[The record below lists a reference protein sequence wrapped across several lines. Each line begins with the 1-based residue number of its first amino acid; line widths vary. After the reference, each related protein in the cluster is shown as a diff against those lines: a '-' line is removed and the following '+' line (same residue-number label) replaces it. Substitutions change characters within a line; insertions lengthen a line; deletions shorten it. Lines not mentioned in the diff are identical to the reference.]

1 VLKTLEKRN
10 ILIRLSLWV
19 ILSLAIF
26 LPSFLDNASLTNSV
40 GTTRS
45 ALFLI
50 LIPGAFIGIAVFQIR
65 QLFSA
70 IVIGS
75 AVLISLIIPIHAFF
89 SILGISWVLTAGLSI
104 ISFYF
109 LLRAKK
115 YLFTNDLSQKI
126 ELSLQNLVIIIF
138 SIIIFILLFRQSLY
152 VPSNSLDQFLVWP
165 DTYNAIAQAGE
176 ITNHGPSIF
185 PFVADAQIPL
195 KYHWGAF
202 SLGSF
207 ISFFGSFELI
217 VSIFKTQFI
226 LLGILYFGLLYL
238 AGKAIG
244 KSWIAGV
251 FSLILGG
258 LTIYPTFPEFNDQI
272 GLARPFISS
281 TSMPQFTAN
290 VFAILAIYFIYSYNQ
305 IKINIFVKILSLFF
319 VTLAATLSKGPVGL
333 LIVMLAITYL
343 VLNYKTDLKK
353 NTINLLVP
361 SVVGFIAGYSQVSSS
376 SSSEGRNG
384 TSLWFNPL
392 DTFKLL
398 TDGYGL
404 TLNSRSLN
412 IFVIL
417 FVMSFSSL
425 IFVTIHTFHQKTLNL
440 FIPLVITI
448 LAGIGGT
455 LLLETWGDSQLFL
468 LYSVIPF
475 IGVLLASVAF
485 YKETELKTDKILLI
499 TLGLLGQPVLFA
511 LFSSFVPRAQ
521 VLRTFTL
528 WAIATVFVFLITVVI
543 AKIKQKSVF
552 AYLLT
557 VSLSIGMFSGLTKFD
572 QKAYSLPEHPY
583 SISVGTYEIAN
594 YLKKESNKNDLI
606 ATNRHCAGL
615 EENQTCT
622 ARQFALS
629 ALSERRVF
637 LEGWSYTTCPL
648 AEPILNKYWK
658 EDSWKV
664 NQDFFISPTT
674 ENFEILRKSGVDWLV
689 VDITRP
695 SLSNYE
701 PFAELVKTSGN
712 VSLWQVTEPYLGEVL
727 KQSDP
732 CGPKSVQITNQ

>member
-10 ILIRLSLWV
+10 ILIRLSIWV
-19 ILSLAIF
+19 ILALAIF
-26 LPSFLDNASLTNSV
+26 LPSFLDNASLASSV
-40 GTTRS
+40 GATRS

-50 LIPGAFIGIAVFQIR
+50 LIPGVFIGLVVFQIR
-65 QLFSA
+65 ELFSA
-70 IVIGS
+70 IIIGS
-75 AVLISLIIPIHAFF
+75 TVLISLVIPIHALLSKF
-89 SILGISWVLTAGLSI
+89 GISWVLTVGLSI
-104 ISFYF
+104 VSFYF
-109 LLRAKK
+109 LLRSKK
-115 YLFTNDLSQKI
+115 YLFSKELSQKI
-126 ELSLQNLVIIIF
+126 EFSLQNLVIVVF
-138 SIIIFILLFRQSLY
+138 SIIVFILLFRQSLY
-152 VPSNSLDQFLVWP
+152 VPSNNLDQFLVWP

-185 PFVADAQIPL
+185 PFVADAQVPL

-207 ISFFGSFELI
+207 ISFFGNFEL
-217 VSIFKTQFI
+217 VVAIFKTQFI

-238 AGKAIG
+238 AGKVIG

-305 IKINIFVKILSLFF
+305 IRINNNVKILTLFF
-319 VTLAATLSKGPVGL
+319 VTLSATLSKGPVGL
-333 LIVMLAITYL
+333 LIVILVIVYL
-343 VLNYKTDLKK
+343 VSNYKIDLKK
-353 NTINLLVP
+353 NAINFLIP
-361 SVVGFIAGYSQVSSS
+361 SVFGFIAGHSQVSSS

-398 TDGYGL
+398 AEGYGL
-404 TLNSRSLN
+404 NLNSRS
-412 IFVIL
+412 ISVFMIL
-417 FVMSFSSL
+417 FVITFSSL
-425 IFVTIHTFHQKTLNL
+425 VFATIHTYHQKTLNL
-440 FIPLVITI
+440 FLPLVITI

-485 YKETELKTDKILLI
+485 YKETELKPGKILLI

-521 VLRTFTL
+521 VLRTFIL
-528 WAIATVFVFLITVVI
+528 WALATGFVFLVTVVI
-543 AKIKQKSVF
+543 ARINKKSVF
-552 AYLLT
+552 TYLLI

-572 QKAYSLPEHPY
+572 QKAYSFPEHPY
-583 SISVGTYEIAN
+583 SISIGTYEIAN

-648 AEPILNKYWK
+648 SEPILNKYWK

-664 NQDFFISPTT
+664 NQDFFITPNP
-674 ENFEILRKSGVDWLV
+674 ENFEVLRKSGVDWFV
-689 VDITRP
+689 VDTTRP
-695 SLSNYE
+695 SVSNYE
-701 PFAELVKTSGN
+701 PFAELVKTGGS
-712 VSLWQVTEPYLGEVL
+712 VSLWKVTDPYLGDVL

-732 CGPKSVQITNQ
+732 CGSKSVQITN

>member
-1 VLKTLEKRN
+1 MLKTLEKRN
-10 ILIRLSLWV
+10 ILIRLSIWV
-19 ILSLAIF
+19 ILSLSLF
-26 LPSFLDNASLTNSV
+26 LTPFLDNGSLGDSIGAARAV
-40 GTTRS
+40 
-45 ALFLI
+45 LFLI
-50 LIPGAFIGIAVFQIR
+50 LIPGAFIGLKILKIR
-65 QLFSA
+65 ELPSSM
-70 IVIGS
+70 IIGS
-75 AVLISLIIPIHAFF
+75 AILISFIIPIHAFLSKF
-89 SILGISWVLTAGLSI
+89 GIALILTIGLSI
-104 ISFYF
+104 FSFYL
-109 LLRAKK
+109 LLRFNK
-115 YLFTNDLSQKI
+115 YLYIDELKNKI
-126 ELSLQNLVIIIF
+126 VFNLQNVILVSF
-138 SIIIFILLFRQSLY
+138 SIIILLLLFRQSLY
-152 VPSNSLDQFLVWP
+152 VPASNLDEFLVWP
-165 DTYNAIAQAGE
+165 DTYNALAQAGE
-176 ITNHGPSIF
+176 ISNHGPSIF
-185 PFVADAQIPL
+185 PFVAEAQVPL

-207 ISFFGSFELI
+207 ISFFGVVELV
-217 VSIFKTQFI
+217 VSMFKTQFM

-272 GLARPFISS
+272 GLVRPFISS

-290 VFAILAIYFIYSYNQ
+290 VFAVLAIYFIYSYHQ
-305 IKINIFVKILSLFF
+305 IKIYNSLKIITLLF
-319 VTLAATLSKGPVGL
+319 VTLTATLSKGPVGL
-333 LIVMLAITYL
+333 LIVILTTAYL
-343 VLNYKTDLKK
+343 ISNYKIDLKR
-353 NTINLLVP
+353 NAINLLIP
-361 SVVGFIAGYSQVSSS
+361 SVAGLIAGYSQVSSS

-398 TDGYGL
+398 AEGYGL
-404 TLNSRSLN
+404 TLNARSLSV
-412 IFVIL
+412 FVIL
-417 FVMSFSSL
+417 FVISFSSL
-425 IFVTIHTFHQKTLNL
+425 IFVTIHTYHQKTLNL
-440 FIPLVITI
+440 FLPLIITI

-475 IGVLLASVAF
+475 IGVLLGSVAF
-485 YKETELKTDKILLI
+485 YKDTELKTDKFFLI
-499 TLGLLGQPVLFA
+499 SLGLLGQPVLFA

-521 VLRTFTL
+521 VLRTFAL
-528 WAIATVFVFLITVVI
+528 WSLATGFVFLVTVLI
-543 AKIKQKSVF
+543 ARINKKSVF
-552 AYLLT
+552 TYLLT

-583 SISVGTYEIAN
+583 SISIGTYEVAN
-594 YLKKESNKNDLI
+594 YLRKESNKNDLI

-658 EDSWKV
+658 ADSWRV
-664 NQDFFISPTT
+664 NQDFFVTPNN
-674 ENFEILRKSGVDWLV
+674 ENFEVLIKSGVDWLV
-689 VDITRP
+689 VDATRP
-695 SLSNYE
+695 SVSSYE
-701 PFAELVKTSGN
+701 QFAELVKTSGS
-712 VSLWQVTEPYLGEVL
+712 VSLWKVTDPYLGEVL

-732 CGPKSVQITNQ
+732 CGPKSVQITN

>member
-10 ILIRLSLWV
+10 ILIRLSIWV

-26 LPSFLDNASLTNSV
+26 LPSFLDNASLANSV

-50 LIPGAFIGIAVFQIR
+50 LIPGAFIGLVVFQIR
-65 QLFSA
+65 ELFSA
-70 IVIGS
+70 IIIGS

-89 SILGISWVLTAGLSI
+89 SKFGISWILTAGLSI

-115 YLFTNDLSQKI
+115 YLFTKELSHKI
-126 ELSLQNLVIIIF
+126 ELSIQNLVIVVF
-138 SIIIFILLFRQSLY
+138 SIIVLILLFRQSLY
-152 VPSNSLDQFLVWP
+152 VPSNNLDQFLVWP

-185 PFVADAQIPL
+185 PFVADAQVPL

-207 ISFFGSFELI
+207 ISFFGSFELV

-238 AGKAIG
+238 TAKVIG

-272 GLARPFISS
+272 SVARPFISS

-290 VFAILAIYFIYSYNQ
+290 VFAILAIYLIYSYNQ
-305 IKINIFVKILSLFF
+305 IRINNNVKILTLFF
-319 VTLAATLSKGPVGL
+319 VTLSATLSKGPVGL
-333 LIVMLAITYL
+333 LIVIL
-343 VLNYKTDLKK
+343 VIVYIVSNYKIDLKK
-353 NTINLLVP
+353 NAFNLLIP
-361 SVVGFIAGYSQVSSS
+361 SIGFIVGYSQVSSS

-398 TDGYGL
+398 AEGYGL
-404 TLNSRSLN
+404 TLNSRSLSV
-412 IFVIL
+412 FVIL
-417 FVMSFSSL
+417 FIISFSSL
-425 IFVTIHTFHQKTLNL
+425 IFVTIHTYHQKTLNL
-440 FIPLVITI
+440 FLPLVITI

-485 YKETELKTDKILLI
+485 HKETELKTDKILLI
-499 TLGLLGQPVLFA
+499 TLGLIGQPILFT

-521 VLRTFTL
+521 VLRTFAL
-528 WAIATVFVFLITVVI
+528 WVIATGFVFLASLII
-543 AKIKQKSVF
+543 ARLNKKSVF
-552 AYLLT
+552 TYLLI

-583 SISVGTYEIAN
+583 SISIGTYEIAN
-594 YLKKESNKNDLI
+594 YLRKESNKNDLI

-658 EDSWKV
+658 EDSWRV
-664 NQDFFISPTT
+664 NQDFFITPNT
-674 ENFEILRKSGVDWLV
+674 ENFEVLRKSGVDWFV
-689 VDITRP
+689 VDITRR
-695 SLSNYE
+695 SVSNYE
-701 PFAELVKTSGN
+701 PFAELVKTSGS
-712 VSLWQVTEPYLGEVL
+712 VSLWKVTDPYLGEVL

-732 CGPKSVQITNQ
+732 CGPKSVQITN

>member
-10 ILIRLSLWV
+10 ILIRSSIWV

-26 LPSFLDNASLTNSV
+26 LPAFLDDASLANSF
-40 GTTRS
+40 GATRS

-50 LIPGAFIGIAVFQIR
+50 LIPGAFIGLVVFQIR
-65 QLFSA
+65 ELFSA
-70 IVIGS
+70 IIVGS
-75 AVLISLIIPIHAFF
+75 AVLISVIIPIHALLSNF
-89 SILGISWVLTAGLSI
+89 GISWVLTAGLSI
-104 ISFYF
+104 VSFYF
-109 LLRAKK
+109 LIRSKK
-115 YLFTNDLSQKI
+115 YLFNKELSQKI
-126 ELSLQNLVIIIF
+126 KFNLQNLIVIVF

-152 VPSNSLDQFLVWP
+152 VPSNNLDQFLVWP

-185 PFVADAQIPL
+185 PFVADAQVPL

-207 ISFFGSFELI
+207 FSFFGSFELV
-217 VSIFKTQFI
+217 VSMFKTQFI

-251 FSLILGG
+251 FSIILGG

-290 VFAILAIYFIYSYNQ
+290 VFAILAIYLIYSYSQ
-305 IKINIFVKILSLFF
+305 IKINNNIKIITLFF
-319 VTLAATLSKGPVGL
+319 VTLTATLSKGPVGL
-333 LIVMLAITYL
+333 LIVLLVITYL
-343 VLNYKTDLKK
+343 ISNYKVDLKK
-353 NTINLLVP
+353 NVINLLIP
-361 SVVGFIAGYSQVSSS
+361 SVIGFIVGYSQVSSS

-398 TDGYGL
+398 AEGYGL
-404 TLNSRSLN
+404 VLNSRS
-412 IFVIL
+412 IIVFMIL
-417 FVMSFSSL
+417 FIFSFSSL
-425 IFVTIHTFHQKTLNL
+425 IFVTIHSYRQKTFKLSL
-440 FIPLVITI
+440 PLVITI

-499 TLGLLGQPVLFA
+499 AFGLLGQPVLFA

-521 VLRTFTL
+521 VLRTFAL
-528 WAIATVFVFLITVVI
+528 WVVATGFVFLVTLVI
-543 AKIKQKSVF
+543 AKINKKSIF
-552 AYLLT
+552 TYLLT

-572 QKAYSLPEHPY
+572 QKAYALPEHPY
-583 SISVGTYEIAN
+583 SISIGTYKISN
-594 YLKKESNKNDLI
+594 YLRKESNKNDLI

-648 AEPILNKYWK
+648 SEPILNKYWK
-658 EDSWKV
+658 EDSWRL
-664 NQDFFISPTT
+664 NQDFFITPNT
-674 ENFEILRKSGVDWLV
+674 ENFEILRKSGVDWFV
-689 VDITRP
+689 VDSTRP
-695 SLSNYE
+695 SVGSYE
-701 PFAELVKTSGN
+701 PFAELVKTSGT
-712 VSLWQVTEPYLGEVL
+712 VSLWKVTDPYLGEVL

-732 CGPKSVQITNQ
+732 CGSKSVQITN

>member
-10 ILIRLSLWV
+10 ILFRLSIWA

-26 LPSFLDNASLTNSV
+26 LPSFLDNASLANSI

-45 ALFLI
+45 VLFLI
-50 LIPGAFIGIAVFQIR
+50 LIPGAFIGLVVFQIR
-65 QLFSA
+65 ELFSA
-70 IVIGS
+70 IIIGS
-75 AVLISLIIPIHAFF
+75 AVLISVIIPIHAYF
-89 SILGISWVLTAGLSI
+89 SKFGISWVLTAGLSI
-104 ISFYF
+104 VSFYF

-115 YLFTNDLSQKI
+115 YLFTKELSQKI
-126 ELSLQNLVIIIF
+126 EFNLQNLVVIIF
-138 SIIIFILLFRQSLY
+138 SIIAFILLVRQSLY
-152 VPSNSLDQFLVWP
+152 VPSNNLDQFLVWP

-185 PFVADAQIPL
+185 PFVADAQVPL

-207 ISFFGSFELI
+207 ISFFGNFELVI
-217 VSIFKTQFI
+217 AVFKTQFI

-244 KSWIAGV
+244 KSWIAGI

-272 GLARPFISS
+272 GLSRPFISS

-290 VFAILAIYFIYSYNQ
+290 VFAILAIYLIYSYSQ
-305 IKINIFVKILSLFF
+305 LRINNNVKILTLFF
-319 VTLAATLSKGPVGL
+319 ITLSATLSKGPVGL
-333 LIVMLAITYL
+333 LIVILVFTYL
-343 VLNYKTDLKK
+343 VSNYKVDLKK
-353 NTINLLVP
+353 NAINLLIP

-398 TDGYGL
+398 AEGYGL
-404 TLNSRSLN
+404 TLNSRS
-412 IFVIL
+412 ISVFVIL
-417 FVMSFSSL
+417 FIISFSSL
-425 IFVTIHTFHQKTLNL
+425 IFVSIHTYQQKTLNL
-440 FIPLVITI
+440 FLPLVITI

-475 IGVLLASVAF
+475 IGVLLGSVAF
-485 YKETELKTDKILLI
+485 YKETELKTDKIFLI
-499 TLGLLGQPVLFA
+499 SLGLLVQPVLFA
-511 LFSSFVPRAQ
+511 LFSSFIPRAQ
-521 VLRTFTL
+521 VLRTFVL
-528 WAIATVFVFLITVVI
+528 WALATGFVFLVTMLI
-543 AKIKQKSVF
+543 AKINKKSVF
-552 AYLLT
+552 SYLFI

-572 QKAYSLPEHPY
+572 QSAYSLPEHPY
-583 SISVGTYEIAN
+583 SISIGTYEIAN
-594 YLKKESNKNDLI
+594 YLRKESNKNDLI

-658 EDSWKV
+658 EDSWRV
-664 NQDFFISPTT
+664 NQDFFITPTID
-674 ENFEILRKSGVDWLV
+674 NFEVLRKSGVDWFV
-689 VDITRP
+689 VDSNRP
-695 SLSNYE
+695 SVSNYE
-701 PFAELVKTSGN
+701 PFTELVKTSGS
-712 VSLWQVTEPYLGEVL
+712 VSLWKVTEPYLGDVL

-732 CGPKSVQITNQ
+732 CGSKSVQITN

>member
-10 ILIRLSLWV
+10 ILFRLSIWV
-19 ILSLAIF
+19 MLPMAIF
-26 LPSFLDNASLTNSV
+26 LPSFLDNASLANSV

-50 LIPGAFIGIAVFQIR
+50 LIPGAFIGLVVFHIR
-65 QLFSA
+65 EFFSA
-70 IVIGS
+70 IIIGS
-75 AVLISLIIPIHAFF
+75 AVLISVIIPIHAYF
-89 SILGISWVLTAGLSI
+89 SKLGISWVLTAGLSI
-104 ISFYF
+104 VSFYF
-109 LLRAKK
+109 LLRSKK
-115 YLFTNDLSQKI
+115 YLFTKELSQKI
-126 ELSLQNLVIIIF
+126 EFNLQNLIVVLF
-138 SIIIFILLFRQSLY
+138 SIIVFILLFRQSLSI
-152 VPSNSLDQFLVWP
+152 PSNNLDQFLVWP
-165 DTYNAIAQAGE
+165 DSYNAIAQAGE

-185 PFVADAQIPL
+185 PFVADAQVPL

-207 ISFFGSFELI
+207 ISFLGSFELV

-244 KSWIAGV
+244 KSWIAGI

-281 TSMPQFTAN
+281 SSMPQFTAN
-290 VFAILAIYFIYSYNQ
+290 VFAILAIYLIYSYNQ
-305 IKINIFVKILSLFF
+305 LKVNNKVKIITLFF
-319 VTLAATLSKGPVGL
+319 VTLSATLSKGPVGL
-333 LIVMLAITYL
+333 LIIILVVTYL
-343 VLNYKTDLKK
+343 ISNYRIDLKK
-353 NTINLLVP
+353 NAINLLIP
-361 SVVGFIAGYSQVSSS
+361 SAVGFITGYLQVSSS
-376 SSSEGRNG
+376 SSTEGRNG

-392 DTFKLL
+392 DTFNLL
-398 TDGYGL
+398 AEGYGL
-404 TLNSRSLN
+404 TLNSMSLSV
-412 IFVIL
+412 FVIL
-417 FVMSFSSL
+417 FILSFSSP
-425 IFVTIHTFHQKTLNL
+425 IFAAIQAYHQKTLNL
-440 FIPLVITI
+440 FLPLVITI

-475 IGVLLASVAF
+475 IGVLLAGVAF
-485 YKETELKTDKILLI
+485 YKETELKTDKIFLI
-499 TLGLLGQPVLFA
+499 TLGLIGQPILFA

-521 VLRTFTL
+521 VLRTFAL
-528 WAIATVFVFLITVVI
+528 WSLATGFVFLVSVI
-543 AKIKQKSVF
+543 IARLNKKSVF
-552 AYLLT
+552 TYLLI

-572 QKAYSLPEHPY
+572 QKAYALPEHPY
-583 SISVGTYEIAN
+583 SISIGTYEIAN
-594 YLKKESNKNDLI
+594 YLRKESNKNDLI

-648 AEPILNKYWK
+648 SEPILNKYWK

-664 NQDFFISPTT
+664 NQDFFIAPNT
-674 ENFEILRKSGVDWLV
+674 ENFEVLRKSGVDWFV
-689 VDITRP
+689 VDSTRP
-695 SLSNYE
+695 SVSSYE
-701 PFAELVKTSGN
+701 QFAKLVKTSGTIL
-712 VSLWQVTEPYLGEVL
+712 LWKITNPYLGEVL
-727 KQSDP
+727 RQSDP
-732 CGPKSVQITNQ
+732 CGPKSVQIIN

>member
-10 ILIRLSLWV
+10 ILIRLSIWV
-19 ILSLAIF
+19 ILPLAIF

-50 LIPGAFIGIAVFQIR
+50 LIPGAFIGIVVFQIR

-70 IVIGS
+70 IIIGS

-89 SILGISWVLTAGLSI
+89 SKFGISWILTAGLSI
-104 ISFYF
+104 VSFYF
-109 LLRAKK
+109 LLCAKK
-115 YLFTNDLSQKI
+115 YLLTKDLSQKL
-126 ELSLQNLVIIIF
+126 EFNLQNLVVVIF
-138 SIIIFILLFRQSLY
+138 SIITFIILLRQSLY
-152 VPSNSLDQFLVWP
+152 VPSNNLDQFLVWP
-165 DTYNAIAQAGE
+165 DTYNAIAQASE
-176 ITNHGPSIF
+176 ITNHGPTIF
-185 PFVADAQIPL
+185 PFVADAQVPL

-207 ISFFGSFELI
+207 ISFFGSFELVI
-217 VSIFKTQFI
+217 SMFKTQFI

-251 FSLILGG
+251 FSIILGG

-290 VFAILAIYFIYSYNQ
+290 VFAILAIYLVYSYNQ
-305 IKINIFVKILSLFF
+305 IKINNNIKIITLFF
-319 VTLAATLSKGPVGL
+319 VTLTATLSKGPVGL
-333 LIVMLAITYL
+333 LIVILAITYL
-343 VLNYKTDLKK
+343 ISNYKTDLKK
-353 NTINLLVP
+353 NTINLLIP
-361 SVVGFIAGYSQVSSS
+361 SVVGFIVGYSQVSSS

-398 TDGYGL
+398 AEGYGL
-404 TLNSRSLN
+404 TLNSRS
-412 IFVIL
+412 ISVFVIL
-417 FVMSFSSL
+417 FIISFSSL
-425 IFVTIHTFHQKTLNL
+425 IFVTIHTYHQKALNIFL
-440 FIPLVITI
+440 PLVITI

-485 YKETELKTDKILLI
+485 YEETELKPDKILLI
-499 TLGLLGQPVLFA
+499 TLGLLGQPLLFT

-521 VLRTFTL
+521 VLKTFAL
-528 WAIATVFVFLITVVI
+528 WVIATVFVFLVTVVI
-543 AKIKQKSVF
+543 ARISKKSVLT
-552 AYLLT
+552 YLLI

-572 QKAYSLPEHPY
+572 QRAYALPEHPY
-583 SISVGTYEIAN
+583 SISIGTYEIAN
-594 YLKKESNKNDLI
+594 YLRKESNKNDLI

-648 AEPILNKYWK
+648 SEPILNKYWK
-658 EDSWKV
+658 GDSWRV

-674 ENFEILRKSGVDWLV
+674 ENFEVLGKSGVDWFV
-689 VDITRP
+689 VDTTRP
-695 SLSNYE
+695 SVSKYE
-701 PFAELVKTSGN
+701 PFAELVKTSGS
-712 VSLWQVTEPYLGEVL
+712 VSLWKVTDPYLGEVL

-732 CGPKSVQITNQ
+732 CGPKSVQITN

>member
-10 ILIRLSLWV
+10 ILFRLSIWV
-19 ILSLAIF
+19 ILPLAIF
-26 LPSFLDNASLTNSV
+26 FPAFLDNASLANSV

-50 LIPGAFIGIAVFQIR
+50 LIPGAFIGLVVFQIR
-65 QLFSA
+65 ELFSA
-70 IVIGS
+70 IIIGS
-75 AVLISLIIPIHAFF
+75 AVLISLLIPIHAFF
-89 SILGISWVLTAGLSI
+89 SKLGISWVLAAGLSI
-104 ISFYF
+104 VSFYF

-115 YLFTNDLSQKI
+115 YLFTKELSQKI
-126 ELSLQNLVIIIF
+126 EYSFQNLVIVVF
-138 SIIIFILLFRQSLY
+138 SIMVFILLFRQSLY
-152 VPSNSLDQFLVWP
+152 VPSNNLDQFLVWP

-185 PFVADAQIPL
+185 PFVADAQVPL

-207 ISFFGSFELI
+207 ISFFGNFELVI
-217 VSIFKTQFI
+217 AVFKTQFI

-244 KSWIAGV
+244 KSWIAGI

-272 GLARPFISS
+272 GLSRPFISS

-290 VFAILAIYFIYSYNQ
+290 VFAILAIYLIYSYSQ
-305 IKINIFVKILSLFF
+305 LRINNNVKILTLFF
-319 VTLAATLSKGPVGL
+319 ITLSATLSKGPVGL
-333 LIVMLAITYL
+333 LIVILVFTYL
-343 VLNYKTDLKK
+343 VSNYKVDLKK
-353 NTINLLVP
+353 NAINLLIP

-398 TDGYGL
+398 AEGYGL
-404 TLNSRSLN
+404 TLNSRS
-412 IFVIL
+412 ISVFVIL
-417 FVMSFSSL
+417 FVISFSSL
-425 IFVTIHTFHQKTLNL
+425 MFATIHTYHQKTLNVFL
-440 FIPLVITI
+440 PLVITI

-475 IGVLLASVAF
+475 IGVLLGSVAF
-485 YKETELKTDKILLI
+485 YKETELKTDKIFLI
-499 TLGLLGQPVLFA
+499 SLGLLVQPVLFA
-511 LFSSFVPRAQ
+511 LFSSFIPRAQ
-521 VLRTFTL
+521 VLRTFVL
-528 WAIATVFVFLITVVI
+528 WALATGFVFLVTMLI
-543 AKIKQKSVF
+543 AKINKKSVF
-552 AYLLT
+552 SYLFI

-572 QKAYSLPEHPY
+572 QSAYSLPEHPY
-583 SISVGTYEIAN
+583 SISIGTYEIAN
-594 YLKKESNKNDLI
+594 YLRKESNKNDLI

-658 EDSWKV
+658 EDSWRV
-664 NQDFFISPTT
+664 NQDFFITPTID
-674 ENFEILRKSGVDWLV
+674 NFEVLRKSGVDWFV
-689 VDITRP
+689 VDSNRP
-695 SLSNYE
+695 SVSNYE
-701 PFAELVKTSGN
+701 PFTELVKTSGS
-712 VSLWQVTEPYLGEVL
+712 VSLWKVTEPYLGDVL

-732 CGPKSVQITNQ
+732 CGSKSVQITN

>member
-1 VLKTLEKRN
+1 VLKTLEKSN
-10 ILIRLSLWV
+10 ILTRLSIWI

-26 LPSFLDNASLTNSV
+26 LPSFLDNASLANSV

-50 LIPGAFIGIAVFQIR
+50 LIPGAFIGLVVFQIR
-65 QLFSA
+65 ELFSA
-70 IVIGS
+70 IIIGS
-75 AVLISLIIPIHAFF
+75 AVLLSLIIPLHALF
-89 SILGISWVLTAGLSI
+89 SKLGISWVLTAGLSI
-104 ISFYF
+104 VSFYF

-115 YLFTNDLSQKI
+115 YLFTKELSQKI
-126 ELSLQNLVIIIF
+126 EFSLKNLVIVVF
-138 SIIIFILLFRQSLY
+138 SIIVFILLFRQSLY
-152 VPSNSLDQFLVWP
+152 VPSNNLDQFLVWP

-176 ITNHGPSIF
+176 ISNHGPSIF
-185 PFVADAQIPL
+185 PFVADAQVPL

-207 ISFFGSFELI
+207 LSFFGSFELI

-238 AGKAIG
+238 AGKVIG

-290 VFAILAIYFIYSYNQ
+290 VFAILSIYLIYSYNQ
-305 IKINIFVKILSLFF
+305 IKISNNIKVISLFF
-319 VTLAATLSKGPVGL
+319 VTLTATLSKGPVGL
-333 LIVMLAITYL
+333 LIVILAITYL
-343 VLNYKTDLKK
+343 ISNYKTDLKK
-353 NTINLLVP
+353 NTINLLIP
-361 SVVGFIAGYSQVSSS
+361 PAVGFISGYSQVSSS
-376 SSSEGRNG
+376 SPSEGSNG

-392 DTFKLL
+392 DTFILL
-398 TDGYGL
+398 AEGYGL
-404 TLNSRSLN
+404 TLNSRS
-412 IFVIL
+412 ISVFMIL
-417 FVMSFSSL
+417 FVISFSSL
-425 IFVTIHTFHQKTLNL
+425 IFATIHTYYQKTLNL
-440 FIPLVITI
+440 FLPFVITI

-468 LYSVIPF
+468 LYSTIPF

-485 YKETELKTDKILLI
+485 YKETELKTDKIFLI
-499 TLGLLGQPVLFA
+499 ALGLLGQPVLFA
-511 LFSSFVPRAQ
+511 LFSSFAPRAQ
-521 VLRTFTL
+521 VLRTFAL
-528 WAIATVFVFLITVVI
+528 WSLSTGFVFLVTVVI
-543 AKIKQKSVF
+543 ARLNKKSVF
-552 AYLLT
+552 SYLLI

-572 QKAYSLPEHPY
+572 QKAYALPEHPY
-583 SISVGTYEIAN
+583 SISIGTYEITN
-594 YLKKESNKNDLI
+594 YLRKESNKNDLI

-648 AEPILNKYWK
+648 AEPILNQYWK
-658 EDSWKV
+658 KDSWKV
-664 NQDFFISPTT
+664 HQDFFIAPTT
-674 ENFEILRKSGVDWLV
+674 ENFEVLRKSGVDWFV

-695 SLSNYE
+695 SVSNYE
-701 PFAELVKTSGN
+701 PFAELVKTSGS
-712 VSLWQVTEPYLGEVL
+712 VALWKVTDPYLGEVL

-732 CGPKSVQITNQ
+732 CGPKSVQITN

>member
-1 VLKTLEKRN
+1 MLKTLEKRN
-10 ILIRLSLWV
+10 VLVRLSIWV

-26 LPSFLDNASLTNSV
+26 LPSFLDNASLADSV

-50 LIPGAFIGIAVFQIR
+50 LIPGAFIGLVVFQIR
-65 QLFSA
+65 ELFSA
-70 IVIGS
+70 IIIGS

-89 SILGISWVLTAGLSI
+89 SKFGISWVLTVGLSI
-104 ISFYF
+104 VSFYF
-109 LLRAKK
+109 LLRSKK
-115 YLFTNDLSQKI
+115 YLLNKELSQKI
-126 ELSLQNLVIIIF
+126 EFSLQNLVIVVF
-138 SIIIFILLFRQSLY
+138 SIIVFILLFRQSLY
-152 VPSNSLDQFLVWP
+152 VPSNNLDQFLVWP

-185 PFVADAQIPL
+185 PFVADAQVPL

-207 ISFFGSFELI
+207 ISFFGSFELV
-217 VSIFKTQFI
+217 VSIFNTQFI

-238 AGKAIG
+238 AGKSIG

-251 FSLILGG
+251 FSIILGG

-305 IKINIFVKILSLFF
+305 IRINNNVKILTLFF
-319 VTLAATLSKGPVGL
+319 VTLSATLSKGPVGL
-333 LIVMLAITYL
+333 LIVILVIVYL
-343 VLNYKTDLKK
+343 VSNYKIDLKK
-353 NTINLLVP
+353 NAINFLIP
-361 SVVGFIAGYSQVSSS
+361 SVFGFIAGHSQVSSS

-398 TDGYGL
+398 AEGYGL
-404 TLNSRSLN
+404 NLNSRS
-412 IFVIL
+412 ISVFMIL
-417 FVMSFSSL
+417 FVITFSSL
-425 IFVTIHTFHQKTLNL
+425 VFATIHTYHQKTLNL
-440 FIPLVITI
+440 FLPLVITI

-485 YKETELKTDKILLI
+485 YKETELKPGKILLI

-521 VLRTFTL
+521 VLRTFIL
-528 WAIATVFVFLITVVI
+528 WALATGFVFLVTVVI
-543 AKIKQKSVF
+543 ARINKKSVF
-552 AYLLT
+552 TYLLI

-572 QKAYSLPEHPY
+572 QKAYSFPEHPY
-583 SISVGTYEIAN
+583 SISIGTYEIAN

-648 AEPILNKYWK
+648 SEPILNKYWK

-664 NQDFFISPTT
+664 NQDFFITPNP
-674 ENFEILRKSGVDWLV
+674 ENFEVLRKSGVDWFV
-689 VDITRP
+689 VDTTRP
-695 SLSNYE
+695 SVSNYE
-701 PFAELVKTSGN
+701 PFAELVKTGGS
-712 VSLWQVTEPYLGEVL
+712 VSLWKVTDPYLGDVL

-732 CGPKSVQITNQ
+732 CGSKSVQITN

>member
-1 VLKTLEKRN
+1 VLKTLEKSN
-10 ILIRLSLWV
+10 ILIRLSIWV

-26 LPSFLDNASLTNSV
+26 LPSFLDNASLANSV

-50 LIPGAFIGIAVFQIR
+50 LIPGAFIGLVVFQIR
-65 QLFSA
+65 ELFSA
-70 IVIGS
+70 IIIGS
-75 AVLISLIIPIHAFF
+75 AVLISVIIPIYAYF
-89 SILGISWVLTAGLSI
+89 SKLGISWVLTAGLSI
-104 ISFYF
+104 VSFYF

-115 YLFTNDLSQKI
+115 YLFTKELSQKI
-126 ELSLQNLVIIIF
+126 EFSFQNLVLVVF
-138 SIIIFILLFRQSLY
+138 SIIVFILLFRQSLY
-152 VPSNSLDQFLVWP
+152 VPSNNLDQFLVWP

-185 PFVADAQIPL
+185 PFVADAQVPL

-207 ISFFGSFELI
+207 ISFFGSFELV

-238 AGKAIG
+238 TGKTIG

-290 VFAILAIYFIYSYNQ
+290 VFAILAIYLIYSYSQ
-305 IKINIFVKILSLFF
+305 IRINNNVKILTLYF
-319 VTLAATLSKGPVGL
+319 VTLSATLSKGPVGL
-333 LIVMLAITYL
+333 LIVILVITYL
-343 VLNYKTDLKK
+343 ISNYKVDLKK
-353 NTINLLVP
+353 NAIKLLIP
-361 SVVGFIAGYSQVSSS
+361 SVFGFITGYSQISSS

-384 TSLWFNPL
+384 TSLWFNPS

-398 TDGYGL
+398 AEGYGL
-404 TLNSRSLN
+404 TLNSRS
-412 IFVIL
+412 ISVFVIL
-417 FVMSFSSL
+417 FIISFSSL
-425 IFVTIHTFHQKTLNL
+425 IFVTIHTYHQKTLNL
-440 FIPLVITI
+440 FLPLVITI

-485 YKETELKTDKILLI
+485 YKETELKPDKILLI
-499 TLGLLGQPVLFA
+499 TLGFLGQTILFA

-521 VLRTFTL
+521 VLRTFVL
-528 WAIATVFVFLITVVI
+528 WVIATGFIFLVTVVI
-543 AKIKQKSVF
+543 ARLNKKSVF
-552 AYLLT
+552 TYLLI

-594 YLKKESNKNDLI
+594 YLRKESSKNDLI

-658 EDSWKV
+658 EDSWIV
-664 NQDFFISPTT
+664 NQDFFLAPTN
-674 ENFEILRKSGVDWLV
+674 ENFEVLRKSGVDWFV
-689 VDITRP
+689 VDSTRP
-695 SLSNYE
+695 SVNSYE
-701 PFAELVKTSGN
+701 PFAELVKTSGG
-712 VSLWQVTEPYLGEVL
+712 VSLWKVTDPYLGQIL
-727 KQSDP
+727 NQSDP
-732 CGPKSVQITNQ
+732 CGPKSVQITN

>member
-1 VLKTLEKRN
+1 VLKTLEKHN
-10 ILIRLSLWV
+10 ILIRLSIWV
-19 ILSLAIF
+19 ILSLATF
-26 LPSFLDNASLTNSV
+26 LPSFLDNASLANSF

-45 ALFLI
+45 GLFLI
-50 LIPGAFIGIAVFQIR
+50 LIPGAFIGLVVFQIR
-65 QLFSA
+65 ELFSA
-70 IVIGS
+70 IIIGS
-75 AVLISLIIPIHAFF
+75 AVLISLIIPIHALF
-89 SILGISWVLTAGLSI
+89 SKFGISWVLIAGLSI
-104 ISFYF
+104 FSFYF
-109 LLRAKK
+109 LIRAKK
-115 YLFTNDLSQKI
+115 YLFSKELGRKI
-126 ELSLQNLVIIIF
+126 EFSFQNLALVLF
-138 SIIIFILLFRQSLY
+138 SIIVFILLFRQSLY
-152 VPSNSLDQFLVWP
+152 VPSSNLDQFLVWP

-185 PFVADAQIPL
+185 PFVADAQVPL

-207 ISFFGSFELI
+207 ISFFGSFELV
-217 VSIFKTQFI
+217 VSIFKTQFV

-290 VFAILAIYFIYSYNQ
+290 VFAILAIYFVYSYNQ
-305 IKINIFVKILSLFF
+305 IKINNNIKIITLFF
-319 VTLAATLSKGPVGL
+319 ATLTATLSKGPVGL
-333 LIVMLAITYL
+333 LIVILAITYL
-343 VLNYKTDLKK
+343 ISNYKIDLKR
-353 NTINLLVP
+353 NTINLLIP
-361 SVVGFIAGYSQVSSS
+361 SVAGFIAGYSQVSSS

-398 TDGYGL
+398 AEGYAL
-404 TLNSRSLN
+404 TLNSRSLSV
-412 IFVIL
+412 FVIL
-417 FVMSFSSL
+417 FVISFSSL
-425 IFVTIHTFHQKTLNL
+425 IFATIHTYHQKTLNL
-440 FIPLVITI
+440 FLPLVITI

-485 YKETELKTDKILLI
+485 YRETELKTDRIFLI
-499 TLGLLGQPVLFA
+499 ALGLLGQPVLFG

-521 VLRTFTL
+521 VLRTFAL
-528 WAIATVFVFLITVVI
+528 WSLATGFVFLVAVVI
-543 AKIKQKSVF
+543 AKINQKSVF
-552 AYLLT
+552 SYLLT

-583 SISVGTYEIAN
+583 SISIGTYEIAN
-594 YLKKESNKNDLI
+594 YLKGESNKNDLI

-658 EDSWKV
+658 EDSWRV
-664 NQDFFISPTT
+664 NQDFFIAPTS
-674 ENFEILRKSGVDWLV
+674 ENFEVLRKSGVEWFV
-689 VDITRP
+689 VDTTRP
-695 SLSNYE
+695 SVSNYE
-701 PFAELVKTSGN
+701 PFAELVKTSGS
-712 VSLWQVTEPYLGEVL
+712 VSLWKVTDPYLGEVL
-727 KQSDP
+727 KQSNP
-732 CGPKSVQITNQ
+732 CGPKSVQITN